1 MDGLLPLG
9 YIEAEAYGRDLDRLT
24 GHAEAQ
30 NARFIEN
37 LDNFILTNFLDF
49 QLWRDGQQHATANI
63 ADSPENLE
71 ALLDRFLNA
80 GQIQITSPEVLAKV
94 SRQTDAG
101 TPDTDCN
108 NTHR

>member
-24 GHAEAQ
+24 GHAETQ
-30 NARFIEN
+30 NALFIEN

-63 ADSPENLE
+63 GDSPENLE
-71 ALLDRFLNA
+71 ALLDRFFKRRTDPNH
-80 GQIQITSPEVLAKV
+80 LARSTRKV

-101 TPDTDCN
+101 TPDSDCN